1 MFDIARWSIER
12 PLYPWIIVFCCI
24 AAGWYGINT
33 VGRLEDPVFDF
44 GMAVVVT
51 PYPGASAEE
60 VEHEVTDV
68 IESAI
73 QELPYLE
80 ILTSQS
86 VPGRSEIRLQVYPQ
100 YMGDRLP
107 QVWDEMRRR
116 VGEARYRLPP
126 GAGPVIVEDDFG
138 DVFGILYAVKAA
150 GYSPAQTRDIANSL
164 VRHLKLVHGVARV
177 GITGLPEEAI
187 FVELDRERLARMGLP
202 VEQIFA
208 SISVE
213 NQVLGAGS
221 ISVADR
227 RIRIRPP
234 PSFESVQAVADLLD
248 GSPGELFITMA
259 KEGSTIGGLMDS
271 LGTAIS
277 VALQYGVP
285 VESLVTKFAHQRFEP
300 MGMTA
305 NSDIPFAKSLVDYIF
320 RWLGMQFID
329 GYRERNAPVRAA
341 RAAAETA
348 PADSRTTQEERAWNQ
363 SRTDRTLASPAA
375 PGASKNPS
383 PSSSTRTAPASE
395 TAAAPS
401 HARVIVSEQFAEI
414 VETIEGDRKQKTT
427 IVGASVSSLDQ
438 SNANLMGDAPA
449 CDVCGSITVRNGS
462 CYRCLNCGQSMGCS

>member
-234 PSFESVQAVADLLD
+234 PSFESVQAVADLQVGLP
-248 GSPGELFITMA
+248 GSTEIIRLGDIANIVREPVENPTQIVRHQGETAFTVGVSVVREMNVVDVGNHVDQAVAELNTELPIGVTLEPIYRQHKVVSRSIDDFFTNLGISIATVIGALCLFMGWRAGTVV
-259 KEGSTIGGLMDS
+259 GSILFLTIFGTIGGMAFFGIELQRIS
-271 LGTAIS
+271 LG
-277 VALQYGVP
+277 ALMI
-285 VESLVTKFAHQRFEP
+285 A
-300 MGMTA
+300 MGM
-305 NSDIPFAKSLVDYIF
+305 LVDNAIVVAEGMVVGTRQGLSPEEAASRSVKRTQYAL
-320 RWLGMQFID
+320 LGATVIGILAF
-329 GYRERNAPVRAA
+329 APIGLSDDESGKFLRSLIQV
-341 RAAAETA
+341 
-348 PADSRTTQEERAWNQ
+348 
-363 SRTDRTLASPAA
+363 
-375 PGASKNPS
+375 
-383 PSSSTRTAPASE
+383 
-395 TAAAPS
+395 
-401 HARVIVSEQFAEI
+401 VSI
-414 VETIEGDRKQKTT
+414 
-427 IVGASVSSLDQ
+427 
-438 SNANLMGDAPA
+438 
-449 CDVCGSITVRNGS
+449 
-462 CYRCLNCGQSMGCS
+462 